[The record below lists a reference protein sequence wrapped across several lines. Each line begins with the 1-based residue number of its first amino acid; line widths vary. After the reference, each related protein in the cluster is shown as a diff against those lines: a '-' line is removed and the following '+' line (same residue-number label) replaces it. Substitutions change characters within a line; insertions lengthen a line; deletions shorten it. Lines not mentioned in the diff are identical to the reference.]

1 MPGGIF
7 ELRQRSY
14 LLVLLGLIDWSNVW
28 VHLGALW
35 LHSVFIP
42 QMLCHKSG
50 FNKLFYCVSHYH
62 FVLWICVV
70 LADTGRKKKNRKKN
84 TSSWYERMCVQRR
97 PRLPVIKLWLDPSR
111 FQSKTFII
119 AKCRVMW
126 MTDANYFWGKDGKN
140 RIEGGEGNEGN
151 DRIAAEKYPWDR
163 HLKDT
168 ERKHVSSVSKRHAV
182 LTLVLVCFLCSIWLC
197 PLELYP

>member
-50 FNKLFYCVSHYH
+50 FNKLFYCVSRYH

-70 LADTGRKKKNRKKN
+70 LADTGRKKKKKQKKN
-84 TSSWYERMCVQRR
+84 TVLGMRGCV
-97 PRLPVIKLWLDPSR
+97 SR
-111 FQSKTFII
+111 EDQG
-119 AKCRVMW
+119 C
-126 MTDANYFWGKDGKN
+126 
-140 RIEGGEGNEGN
+140 
-151 DRIAAEKYPWDR
+151 
-163 HLKDT
+163 L
-168 ERKHVSSVSKRHAV
+168 
-182 LTLVLVCFLCSIWLC
+182 
-197 PLELYP
+197 